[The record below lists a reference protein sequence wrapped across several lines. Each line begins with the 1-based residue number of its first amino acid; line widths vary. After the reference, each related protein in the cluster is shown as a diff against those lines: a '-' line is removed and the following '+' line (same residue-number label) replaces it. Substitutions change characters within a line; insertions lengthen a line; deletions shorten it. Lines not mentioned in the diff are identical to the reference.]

1 MHSAGDRR
9 ARTPSADVR
18 AVRTRE
24 RLREAYLAISKSGAV
39 PMVSTVVRVAAVNR
53 SSFYAHFDDMDD
65 MSLWVLDEALGDLAM
80 SQAELARRAHQNTR
94 VTAITAG
101 SAYLDAIEAN
111 RAALS
116 AAVLADRARA
126 RARIG
131 ATMERTML
139 DFLAITPGW
148 DDLSV
153 NARATA
159 SWVAHGWA
167 GVICAWLAGDIVMS
181 RQELLTELVALNV
194 DGSRLP

>member
-1 MHSAGDRR
+1 MQGGGERR
-9 ARTPSADVR
+9 ARTPSVDAR
-18 AVRTRE
+18 AVRTRD
-24 RLREAYLAISKSGAV
+24 RLREAYLAVSASGAV
-39 PMVSTVVRVAAVNR
+39 PLVSTVVRAAAVNR

-65 MSLWVLDEALGDLAM
+65 MSLWMLDEALGDLAA

-94 VTAITAG
+94 VTAVAAG
-101 SAYLDAIEAN
+101 NAYLDAIEAN
-111 RAALS
+111 RAALR
-116 AAVLADRARA
+116 AAVVADRARA

-139 DFLAITPGW
+139 DFMAITPGW

-159 SWVAHGWA
+159 SWVSHGWA
-167 GVICAWLAGDIVMS
+167 GVICAWLAGDIVAT
-181 RQELLTELVALNV
+181 RDELLTELVALNV